1 MRRFL
6 QQDGAGL
13 RNSKGKHMQICVLGA
28 GMVGGVMARDLAGRH
43 EVTSADHSDAAL
55 ARLAPYGIHTRQ
67 LDLTDARTLADFV
80 RPFDLVVSAVPGFMG
95 FRTLKTLIEAGKNV
109 ADISFFPE
117 DALQLDALAKRRGVT
132 ALTDIGVAPGMD
144 NLILGHHDTHMR
156 VERFE
161 CLVGGLP
168 KHPQPPFNYK
178 APFSPIDVIEEYTRP
193 ARLQRAG
200 NVVTMPALSERETVE
215 FEGVGRLEAFNT
227 DGLRSLL
234 KTMAHIPEM
243 AEKTLRYPGHAAL
256 IETLKQ
262 AGFFSTDTL
271 DVGAVKVRPL
281 DLAVKLLLDQWKLA
295 PGEPEFT
302 VMRVTVE
309 GKEDGRHVRHVWE
322 VHDEYDAATGFSS
335 MARTTGFTC
344 TAAANLLLEGRF
356 REPGVHPPE
365 IVGRASGCFDFIL
378 AYLKERRVSY
388 LHRVS
393 AL

>member
-1 MRRFL
+1 MR
-6 QQDGAGL
+6 
-13 RNSKGKHMQICVLGA
+13 ICVLGA
-28 GMVGGVMARDLAGRH
+28 GMVGSVMARDLAGRH
-43 EVTSADHSDAAL
+43 EVSAADRSAEAL
-55 ARLAPYGIHTRQ
+55 ARLASHGIITRQ
-67 LDLTDARTLADFV
+67 LDLTDAQVLADFV
-80 RPFDLVVSAVPGFMG
+80 RPFDLVVSALPGFLG
-95 FRTLKTLIEAGKNV
+95 FRTLKALIKAGKNV

-117 DALQLDALAKRRGVT
+117 DAVELDALAKRRGVT
-132 ALTDIGVAPGMD
+132 ALVDIGVAPGMD
-144 NLILGHHDTHMR
+144 NLILGHHDAHMQ
-156 VERFE
+156 VARFE

-200 NVVTMPALSERETVE
+200 KVVTLPALSECERVE
-215 FEGVGRLEAFNT
+215 FEGVGWLEAFNT

-256 IETLKQ
+256 VEALAQ
-262 AGFFSTDTL
+262 SGFFSTDTL
-271 DVGAVKVRPL
+271 DVSTVKVRPL
-281 DLAVKLLLDQWKLA
+281 DLAVKLLLEQWKLA
-295 PGEPEFT
+295 PGEAEFT

-322 VHDEYDAATGFSS
+322 VHDEYDPTTGFTS

-344 TAAANLLLEGRF
+344 TAAANLLLERRF

-365 IVGRASGCFDFIL
+365 IVARAAGCFDYIV
-378 AYLKERRVSY
+378 AYLKERRVHY
-388 LHRVS
+388 RHRVS

>member
-1 MRRFL
+1 M
-6 QQDGAGL
+6 
-13 RNSKGKHMQICVLGA
+13 KICVLGA

-43 EVTSADHSDAAL
+43 DVASVDRSAPAL
-55 ARLAPYGIHTRQ
+55 ARLASHGVATRQ
-67 LDLTDARTLADFV
+67 LDLGDTRALADFV

-95 FRTLKTLIEAGKNV
+95 FGTLKALIEAGKNV

-132 ALTDIGVAPGMD
+132 ALVDMGVAPGMD
-144 NLILGHHDTHMR
+144 NLILGHHDAHMQ
-156 VERFE
+156 VARFE

-168 KHPQPPFNYK
+168 QHPQPPFNYK

-193 ARLQRAG
+193 ARLQRRG
-200 NVVTMPALSERETVE
+200 KVVTLPALSECEAVE

-234 KTMAHIPEM
+234 KTMAHVPEM

-256 IETLKQ
+256 IAAFKQ
-262 AGFFSTDTL
+262 SGFFSEDAL
-271 DVGAVKVRPL
+271 EIGAVKLRPL
-281 DLAVKLLLDQWKLA
+281 DMAVKLLLEQWKLT

-309 GKEDGRHVRHVWE
+309 GEEDGTRLRHVWE
-322 VHDEYDAATGFSS
+322 VHDEYDPVTGFSS

-344 TAAANLLLEGRF
+344 TAAAQLLLEGKF

-365 IVGRASGCFDFIL
+365 IVARAAGCFDYIV
-378 AYLKERRVSY
+378 AYLKERHVNYR
-388 LHRVS
+388 HRAS

>member
-1 MRRFL
+1 
-6 QQDGAGL
+6 
-13 RNSKGKHMQICVLGA
+13 MQICVLGA

-43 EVTSADHSDAAL
+43 EVTAADRSETAL
-55 ARLAPYGIHTRQ
+55 ARLAAYGIHTQQ
-67 LDLTDARTLADFV
+67 LDLTDVSALAGFV

-95 FRTLKTLIEAGKNV
+95 FRTLKVLIEAGKNI

-117 DALQLDALAKRRGVT
+117 DALDLDALAKRRGVT
-132 ALTDIGVAPGMD
+132 ALVDIGVAPGMD
-144 NLILGHHDTHMR
+144 NLILGHHDAHMR
-156 VERFE
+156 VTRFE

-168 KHPQPPFNYK
+168 QHPQPPFNYK
-178 APFSPIDVIEEYTRP
+178 APFSPIDVIEEYTRA

-200 NVVTMPALSERETVE
+200 KVVTLPALSERETVE
-215 FEGVGRLEAFNT
+215 FDGVGRLEAFNT

-256 IETLKQ
+256 IEALEQ
-262 AGFFSTDTL
+262 SGFFSTEML
-271 DVGAVKVRPL
+271 DIGAVKVRPL
-281 DLAVKLLLDQWKLA
+281 DLAVKLLLEQWKLA
-295 PGEPEFT
+295 PDEPEFT

-309 GKEDGRHVRHVWE
+309 GEEDGKRLRHVWE

-344 TAAANLLLEGRF
+344 TAAANLLLDGRF

-365 IVGRASGCFDFIL
+365 IVGRDAGCFDYIV
-378 AYLKERRVSY
+378 AHLKERHVNYR
-388 LHRVS
+388 HRAT

>member
-1 MRRFL
+1 M
-6 QQDGAGL
+6 
-13 RNSKGKHMQICVLGA
+13 KICVLGA

-43 EVTSADHSDAAL
+43 EVAAADRSATAL
-55 ARLAPYGIHTRQ
+55 ARLAPHGIATRQ
-67 LDLTDARTLADFV
+67 LDFADARAFVDFV

-95 FRTLKTLIEAGKNV
+95 FRTLKALIEAGKNV

-117 DALQLDALAKRRGVT
+117 DALELDALAKRRGVT
-132 ALTDIGVAPGMD
+132 VLVDIGVAPGMD
-144 NLILGHHDTHMR
+144 NLIFGHHDAHMR
-156 VERFE
+156 VTRFE

-168 KHPQPPFNYK
+168 KHPRPPFNYK

-200 NVVTMPALSERETVE
+200 KVVTLPALSERETVE
-215 FEGVGRLEAFNT
+215 FEGVGRIEAFNT

-234 KTMAHIPEM
+234 KTMAHVPEM

-256 IETLKQ
+256 IEALAQ
-262 AGFFSTDTL
+262 SGFFSTDTL
-271 DVGAVKVRPL
+271 DIGAVKVRPL
-281 DLAVKLLLDQWKLA
+281 DLAVKLLLEQWKLA
-295 PGEPEFT
+295 PDEPEFT

-309 GKEDGRHVRHVWE
+309 GEEDGKRLCHVWE
-322 VHDEYDAATGFSS
+322 VHDEYDPVTGFSS

-365 IVGRASGCFDFIL
+365 IVGRNADCFEYVL
-378 AYLKERRVSY
+378 AYLKERRVHY
-388 LHRVS
+388 RHRVS
-393 AL
+393 AQ